1 MSLAENLQYLRA
13 REGVTQE
20 QLAERLDVSRQS
32 VSKWESSA
40 SYPEMDT
47 ILKLCDMFHV
57 DMDTLLRGSVERTF
71 SEDACGYD
79 RFMTAFARKIAS
91 GVSAIIVGVAVFC
104 LASLTGEGRVGML
117 CMAAFFLI
125 LTAAVVVFIASGIEE
140 EHFRKQHPVITDFYT
155 EKQKADFRRRFVWY
169 IAGGVGAI
177 LFGVFLMIL
186 TFAFFPEQEP
196 YETIAGTVFLL
207 IVAGAV
213 WFLIYGGMMAGKYN
227 IPEYNWENNPTPEDK
242 AKRRRAGTA
251 CAIIMLLAT
260 ALYLFLG
267 LSYDKW
273 ETAAAIYPV
282 AGILCGA
289 AWVLMGPKFEA

>member
-1 MSLAENLQYLRA
+1 MSLAENLQFLRA
-13 REGVTQE
+13 RENLTQE

-40 SYPEMDT
+40 SFPEMDT
-47 ILKLCDMFHV
+47 LIKLCDMFHT
-57 DMDTLLRGSVERTF
+57 DLDTLLRGSVEQTL
-71 SEDACGYD
+71 SEDTFGYD
-79 RFMTAFARKIAS
+79 RFMTHYARKIAS
-91 GVSAIIVGVAVFC
+91 GVSAIIVGVAIFC

-140 EHFRKQHPVITDFYT
+140 EQFRKQHPVITDFYT
-155 EKQKADFRRRFVWY
+155 EKQKADFRRRFIWY

-177 LFGVFLMIL
+177 LFGVFLLVL
-186 TFAFFPEQEP
+186 TFAILPEQEP
-196 YETIAGTVFLL
+196 YETLAGALFLL

-213 WFLIYGGMMAGKYN
+213 WFLVYGGMMEDKYN
-227 IPEYNWENNPTPEDK
+227 IARYNWENNPSPEDK
-242 AKRRRAGTA
+242 EKRRRAATA
-251 CAIIMLLAT
+251 CAVVMLLAT

-282 AGILCGA
+282 GGILCGV
-289 AWVLMGPKFEA
+289 AWVLLGPKFEQ

>member
-32 VSKWESSA
+32 ISKWESSA

-47 ILKLCDMFHV
+47 ILKLCDMFNV
-57 DMDTLLRGSVERTF
+57 DMDTLLRGSVEQTF
-71 SEDACGYD
+71 SEDTAGYD
-79 RFMTAFARKIAS
+79 RFMTSCARRIAS
-91 GVSAIIVGVAVFC
+91 GVAAIIVGVAVFC

-140 EHFRKQHPVITDFYT
+140 DQFRKRYPVITDFYT

-169 IAGGVGAI
+169 ISGGVGAI
-177 LFGVFLMIL
+177 LFGLFLLIM

-196 YETIAGTVFLL
+196 YETIAGTAFLL

-213 WFLIYGGMMAGKYN
+213 WFLVYGGMLEDKYN
-227 IPEYNWENNPTPEDK
+227 IPRYNWENNPSPEDK
-242 AKRRRAGTA
+242 QKRRRAATA

-260 ALYLFLG
+260 ALYLGLG
-267 LSYDKW
+267 MTKDLW
-273 ETAAAIYPV
+273 ESAAAIYPV

-289 AWVLMGPKFEA
+289 AWVLLGPKYEE

>member
-57 DMDTLLRGSVERTF
+57 DLDTLLRGSVERTL
-71 SEDACGYD
+71 SEDTAGYD
-79 RFMTAFARKIAS
+79 RFMTAYARKIAS
-91 GVSAIIVGVAVFC
+91 GVSAIIIGVAVFC

-117 CMAAFFLI
+117 CMAGFFLI
-125 LTAAVVVFIASGIEE
+125 ITAAVVVFIASGIEE
-140 EHFRKQHPVITDFYT
+140 EQFRTQHPVIADFYT

-227 IPEYNWENNPTPEDK
+227 IPEYNWENNPSPEDR
-242 AKRRRAGTA
+242 AKRRRARTA
-251 CAIIMLLAT
+251 CAVIMLLAT
-260 ALYLFLG
+260 AVYIGVGMAKDL
-267 LSYDKW
+267 W
-273 ETAAAIYPV
+273 ESAAVIYPV
-282 AGILCGA
+282 GGILCGA
-289 AWVLMGPKFEA
+289 AWVLMGPRFEE

>member
-1 MSLAENLQYLRA
+1 MSLAENLQFLRA
-13 REGVTQE
+13 REGLTQE

-40 SYPEMDT
+40 SFPEMDT
-47 ILKLCDMFHV
+47 LLKLCDMFHT
-57 DMDTLLRGSVERTF
+57 DMDTLLRGSVEQTL
-71 SEDACGYD
+71 SEDTAGYD
-79 RFMTAFARKIAS
+79 RFMTNYARKIAS
-91 GVSAIIVGVAVFC
+91 GVAAIIVGVAIFC
-104 LASLTGEGRVGML
+104 LASLTGEGQIGML

-125 LTAAVVVFIASGIEE
+125 ITVAVVVFIASGIEE
-140 EHFRKQHPVITDFYT
+140 DQFRKQHPVIADFYT

-186 TFAFFPEQEP
+186 TFAFVPEQEP
-196 YETIAGTVFLL
+196 YETIAGTAFLL

-213 WFLIYGGMMAGKYN
+213 WFLVYGGMMEGKYD
-227 IPEYNWENNPTPEDK
+227 IPRYNWENNPAPEDR
-242 AKRRRAGTA
+242 AKRRRAVTA
-251 CAIIMLLAT
+251 CAVIMLLAT

-282 AGILCGA
+282 GGILCGI
-289 AWVLMGPKFEA
+289 AWVLLGPKFEQ